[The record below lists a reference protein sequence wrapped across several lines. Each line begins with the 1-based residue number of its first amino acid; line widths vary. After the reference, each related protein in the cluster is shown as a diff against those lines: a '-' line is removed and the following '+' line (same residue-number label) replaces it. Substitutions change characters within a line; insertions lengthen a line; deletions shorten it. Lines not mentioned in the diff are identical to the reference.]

1 MKKVTSFSLSF
12 SVRRKKRKVICI
24 AYHRVMFAM
33 DSNDH
38 WAAGV
43 DALRLS
49 LDWDLWQYFESLY
62 SLCPSSLPVP

>member
-1 MKKVTSFSLSF
+1 MKKKSLA
-12 SVRRKKRKVICI
+12 RQGEREKVICI

-49 LDWDLWQYFESLY
+49 VDLDLWQYF
-62 SLCPSSLPVP
+62 